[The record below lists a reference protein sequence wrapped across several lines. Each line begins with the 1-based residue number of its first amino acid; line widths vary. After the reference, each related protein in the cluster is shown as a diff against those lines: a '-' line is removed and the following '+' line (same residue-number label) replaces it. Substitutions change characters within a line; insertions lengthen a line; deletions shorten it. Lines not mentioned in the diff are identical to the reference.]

1 MGTTTA
7 NMGLSVPAV
16 NDTDYPTQIIS
27 TMSKIDLHD
36 HSSGKGVTISAAGI
50 GTDAVETTK
59 IKNLAV
65 TAAKIAAD
73 AVETAKIKDLA
84 VTRAKIA
91 GATPVIGADTVSS
104 TYTTNAAYQDV
115 AGVTVAISTTGKP
128 VYLSLVPSSTGVGAI
143 EIVNGVGPLTFAKY
157 RFVRDATNLRE
168 SYLGGAAVQ
177 TVVVNPASITLL
189 DHPTAGN
196 YVYKL
201 QVFVEAN
208 TSVAFAA
215 CSLNAYEMA

>member
-7 NMGLSVPAV
+7 NMGLLVPAV
-16 NDTDYPTQIIS
+16 NDTDYPTQIS
-27 TMSKIDLHD
+27 ASMSKVDLHD
-36 HSSGKGVTISAAGI
+36 HSSGKGVTISAAGL
-50 GTDAVETTK
+50 GTDSVETAK
-59 IKNLAV
+59 IKNLNV
-65 TAAKIAAD
+65 TAAKLAAD

-84 VTRAKIA
+84 VTRAKIT

-104 TYTTNAAYQDV
+104 NYTTNASYQDV
-115 AGVTVAISTTGKP
+115 AGLSVSITTTGKP

-157 RFVRDATNLRE
+157 RFVRAATNLRE

-177 TVVVNPASITLL
+177 TVVINPASITLL
-189 DHPTAGN
+189 DHPVAGT
-196 YVYKL
+196 YTYKL
-201 QVFVEAN
+201 QVLVEAN
-208 TSVAFAA
+208 TSVAFTA